1 MLIIKIPSR
10 QHLQSLLIFNLFK
23 FRESSLL
30 PKSDDN
36 KRSAE
41 CHVEKKMA
49 TTAAGTRQR
58 KSSWE
63 PGIETTIKLNNNLMN
78 GGIALHVDSKH
89 AKQES
94 KGNSS
99 NISSPHSKLNSA
111 TRPHGNLLEIP
122 DNLSVSPEGLSPPF
136 GKQALCPGSPFP
148 PADEASKLSGKLSP
162 LPFKPSTSLSK
173 SALLSLPNQ
182 TSTPSGKKQTPL
194 SAKSNPP
201 PPQKTEAPDKV
212 ILVSQAEPEAG
223 LPVLM
228 SDLVFAEI
236 EATILSRP
244 EAARAIDA
252 IFLFA
257 VKQEGQLAKRFGNT
271 CIIFVHPV

>member
-1 MLIIKIPSR
+1 
-10 QHLQSLLIFNLFK
+10 
-23 FRESSLL
+23 
-30 PKSDDN
+30 
-36 KRSAE
+36 
-41 CHVEKKMA
+41 MA
-49 TTAAGTRQR
+49 TTAAETRQR

-63 PGIETTIKLNNNLMN
+63 PGTETAIKLNDNIMN

-94 KGNSS
+94 TGNSS
-99 NISSPHSKLNSA
+99 NFSSPHSKLNSQ

-122 DNLSVSPEGLSPPF
+122 DKLSVSREELSSSPS
-136 GKQALCPGSPFP
+136 GKQALYSGI
-148 PADEASKLSGKLSP
+148 PADETCKLSGKLAL
-162 LPFKPSTSLSK
+162 LPFKPSSSLSK
-173 SALLSLPNQ
+173 TALLSLPNQ

-194 SAKSNPP
+194 SAKSKHL
-201 PPQKTEAPDKV
+201 PQKTEAADKI
-212 ILVSQAEPEAG
+212 ILVPQAEPEAG
-223 LPVLM
+223 PPVLM

>member
-1 MLIIKIPSR
+1 
-10 QHLQSLLIFNLFK
+10 
-23 FRESSLL
+23 
-30 PKSDDN
+30 
-36 KRSAE
+36 
-41 CHVEKKMA
+41 MA

-58 KSSWE
+58 KTSRE
-63 PGIETTIKLNNNLMN
+63 PGIETAIKLNGNIMN

-89 AKQES
+89 AKQDS
-94 KGNSS
+94 TGNSS
-99 NISSPHSKLNSA
+99 NIPAPLRKLNSP

-122 DNLSVSPEGLSPPF
+122 DKLSVFPEGLSPPF
-136 GKQALCPGSPFP
+136 GKQALFPGSPFP
-148 PADEASKLSGKLSP
+148 PADEASKFSGKLSP
-162 LPFKPSTSLSK
+162 LPVKPSSSVSK
-173 SALLSLPNQ
+173 PALLSQAKLGKLPPLPNQ
-182 TSTPSGKKQTPL
+182 TSTPSGQKQTPL
-194 SAKSNPP
+194 SAKSNPL
-201 PPQKTEAPDKV
+201 PQKTEAPDKV

-223 LPVLM
+223 PPVLM

-236 EATILSRP
+236 KATILSRP